1 MKAKVKDARELFSA
15 LGAVDEDHFAIVE
28 NECVGVY
35 SKEDF
40 LPTPM
45 PYGSC
50 VLEIPDDKVVSGLLE
65 EEG

>member
-1 MKAKVKDARELFSA
+1 MKARMKDARELFRA
-15 LGAVDEDHFAIVE
+15 LGAVDEDHFVVVE
-28 NECVGVY
+28 NDCATVY

>member
-1 MKAKVKDARELFSA
+1 MKVNDIRELFKA
-15 LGAVDEDHFAIVE
+15 LGAVDKDHFAIVE

-50 VLEIPDDKVVSGLLE
+50 VLEISDDKVVSGLLE
-65 EEG
+65 ED

>member
-1 MKAKVKDARELFSA
+1 MNAKVKDVKELFRILAS
-15 LGAVDEDHFAIVE
+15 VDEDNFAIVE
-28 NECVGVY
+28 NECVRIY

-50 VLEIPDDKVVSGLLE
+50 VIEIPNESSLHDGM
-65 EEG
+65 

>member
-1 MKAKVKDARELFSA
+1 MKAKVKDARELFRA

-35 SKEDF
+35 DRADY

>member
-15 LGAVDEDHFAIVE
+15 LGAVDEGHFAIVE